1 MNQLELLWE
10 LEDKKTVL
18 EKWIGEYNHINNNKN
33 IEGLSKSVIDLEKTL
48 EEIESKQ
55 SKDEALLKKQ
65 DKLLMEYNY
74 KIGEMRKELYGGVV
88 TDLKQLDYLNSEK
101 ENLKSLIDNIE
112 FSILTLMDEI
122 EKLELEKKRLNI
134 GLTSILKELKQ
145 LKKGNKV
152 QLTKIENEI
161 KQRQKELD
169 LVQSKIDLKL
179 LNRFNVLR
187 DTRQMA
193 IVEVKDSICTGC
205 NMRIPTY
212 QIDIIKKKA
221 DIVYCQSCGRF
232 LYYKGIEE

>member
-10 LEDKKTVL
+10 LENKKTVL

-33 IEGLSKSVIDLEKTL
+33 IEDLSKSAINLEKTL
-48 EEIESKQ
+48 EEIENNQTKNRI
-55 SKDEALLKKQ
+55 LLKKQ

-74 KIGEMRKELYGGVV
+74 KIGEMRKELYSGSI
-88 TDLKQLDYLNSEK
+88 TDLKQLDYINSEK
-101 ENLKSLIDNIE
+101 ESLKPLIDNIE

-122 EKLELEKKRLNI
+122 EKMELEKKSLNI
-134 GLTSILKELKQ
+134 ELTSILKELRQ

-161 KQRQKELD
+161 QQREDELN

-179 LNRFNVLR
+179 LNRFTVLR